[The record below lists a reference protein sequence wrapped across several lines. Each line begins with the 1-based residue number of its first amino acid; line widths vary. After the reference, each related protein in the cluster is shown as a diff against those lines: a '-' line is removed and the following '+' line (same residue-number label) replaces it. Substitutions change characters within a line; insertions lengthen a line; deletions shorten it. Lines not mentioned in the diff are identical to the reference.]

1 MKAEIKDASP
11 GQGSRAA
18 RDHQELG
25 ASLEKM
31 LPLGLRRPQPAD
43 AAISDLWA
51 PELRE
56 NRLLLSMPLACVAM
70 SGSSG
75 DPLQRP
81 RVGRVRDAG
90 RSKPLG
96 QV

>member
-18 RDHQELG
+18 RDDQKLG
-25 ASLEKM
+25 ASLEQT
-31 LPLGLRRPQPAD
+31 LPLDLRRPQPAD
-43 AAISDLWA
+43 AAILDLWA

-56 NRLLLSMPLACVAM
+56 TRLLLSTPLACGAM

-90 RSKPLG
+90 RSKPPG